1 MGTFIQKWG
10 NSNAVRI
17 PKNILITANMS
28 ENDEVT
34 ITAAENEIIIRKEK
48 RHRTFSERTEGYA
61 GKYEIEELDSSS
73 VGKERFW

>member
-17 PKNILITANMS
+17 PRNILITANMS

-34 ITAAENEIIIRKEK
+34 MTATENEIIIRKERTHK
-48 RHRTFSERTEGYA
+48 TFSERMSGFE
-61 GKYEIEELDSSS
+61 GKYTVEELDSSS